1 MRTQQNLS
9 TRSRKNE
16 ERAMV
21 GFVKEGDRKS
31 GIKNR
36 NVRNMNKYDDDTF
49 TFTDLET
56 QGRMFKRIIK

>member
-1 MRTQQNLS
+1 
-9 TRSRKNE
+9 
-16 ERAMV
+16 MV